1 MKVDTI
7 NISSFKLHTPEP
19 LCLDTYGFG
28 RYRDAS
34 SATTNTGGTSI
45 TDPVYVQVFEAS
57 APNPFN
63 DKIFIVV
70 IAQPMAKTPGLPLSP
85 LTEAGGLVVG
95 GGLAHVVDVSTV

>member
-1 MKVDTI
+1 MDTI

-45 TDPVYVQVFEAS
+45 TDPVYVQVLEVP
-57 APNPFN
+57 APDPFN
-63 DKIFIVV
+63 DKSFIVV
-70 IAQPMAKTPGLPLSP
+70 AVQPMA
-85 LTEAGGLVVG
+85 
-95 GGLAHVVDVSTV
+95 